1 MRTLRRGLV
10 ALMLAAPA
18 CIAQASED
26 ALESACKARIATT
39 FREWTVA
46 SVTPDVSQWAKSQQ
60 LNPTLVYGDFD
71 GDGHLD
77 LALLVQDRSSPIL
90 DYPER
95 AHASHVAICLSK
107 PPTVTLHIIGE
118 PYCSDFIERV
128 SKGQPYY
135 DFETG
140 KTGAYPVDG
149 VRTHCFEKASATYV
163 YDGTRFRRIVD
174 GD

>member
-1 MRTLRRGLV
+1 MSW
-10 ALMLAAPA
+10 
-18 CIAQASED
+18 SE
-26 ALESACKARIATT
+26 
-39 FREWTVA
+39 
-46 SVTPDVSQWAKSQQ
+46 WAKSNQQ
-60 LNPTLVYGDFD
+60 NPTLVHGDFD

-77 LALLVQDRSSPIL
+77 IALLIQDWPKPVL
-90 DYPER
+90 DYPQR
-95 AHASHVAICLSK
+95 TYASHVAICLSK
-107 PPTVTLHIIGE
+107 PPAVVLHLIDE

-128 SKGQPYY
+128 RKGQPYY

-140 KTGAYPVDG
+140 KTGIYPSDG

>member
-107 PPTVTLHIIGE
+107 LMAHTIITNPIARFDTPASCERAFTVAELRALAESAGLEQFSIHRHRMFRMALIG
-118 PYCSDFIERV
+118 R
-128 SKGQPYY
+128 K
-135 DFETG
+135 
-140 KTGAYPVDG
+140 
-149 VRTHCFEKASATYV
+149 
-163 YDGTRFRRIVD
+163 
-174 GD
+174 